1 MLEKQQNINTIRN
14 DLLRAIS
21 VCEERISISKQNEK
35 KYKEVLGK
43 KESAEKLLEM
53 SRDTANHMNRMYKNT
68 KYFLENKKSNS
79 KDILET
85 AIRST
90 SAIVKDSELQHC
102 VIHHENGKTKILNQK
117 GQNINKREGSAARA
131 TMGLILRYTCLK
143 AIPNKIQ
150 IMFLDEALATL
161 SSTTSINLREILEVF
176 AENIGIVGIEQ
187 KNVLYNGLAS
197 KRYEAKKTGDTSIIS
212 EVID

>member
-21 VCEERISISKQNEK
+21 VCEERISISKQNEQ

-197 KRYEAKKTGDTSIIS
+197 KRYEAKKTCDTSIIS

>member
-102 VIHHENGKTKILNQK
+102 IIHHENGKTKILNQK